1 MNQNHIQKMNEKE
14 WKIDHRTAKELEARI
29 EELAASYT
37 PEWHFDRENP
47 DIGSVIAKLFAHQ
60 MEGNI
65 GRYNQV
71 LSQYHTEFVNL
82 LDISLLP
89 AKPASATVLLKL
101 IRDTIPGIEV
111 AKGTQLLAESEDGD
125 EQMIFETTHNLYV
138 TSASLDY
145 AFMTLQKSGQIL
157 PLKGSFLRPQ
167 LVEEESPIIYTK
179 LPSFRLF
186 ESRKETIERN
196 ALLFY
201 HSVAFDVEKNPIYL
215 KICGNQSLLE
225 KLKENV
231 YRIYYYTDTGL
242 TPVEEI
248 EVQPDIETV
257 ILKKEKKNVPVRFE
271 EKELSLFVI
280 QAEEPVLEDKSIKG
294 IFVSSEGEATAAEVV
309 NNGSTDFDVDS
320 FDLFGDTLSLFQE
333 CYIGHSEY
341 FGKAKAVVRLTFQV
355 SYLEHRIL
363 HQIQGEDESLKIIKR
378 KPKTIW
384 VDSAADARAE
394 EISCEYFNGIG
405 WKKLNCLQ
413 EVRYIFSKEQA
424 GAYEISFVCPED
436 FQETEVGAYKGRCIR
451 LRLLKSDN
459 CYMRP
464 CVHHYPHIEQLKVSY
479 SYEGRYME
487 PQHLLSIA
495 GTKRIDLTKKVKEG
509 IAFTAFSRGEYRE
522 DALYLGFQ
530 KKMEEGPVSLLFQ
543 IEEGIRFEGSKCQ
556 FSYSTRTGFR
566 QMKILDYTAE
576 LSRSGIVMF
585 MPQADM
591 YAIELEGK
599 KAYWIRISRQPQA
612 RQDKKVLPVIKNI
625 CLNAVQAVNIESREE
640 EDFYLEESTPDM
652 AINLGVSD
660 ILDIE
665 LWVNEREQHT
675 HAKMQKMLSEEKE
688 RVRAEYDIFG
698 NISSFYV
705 RWEESDQLEDTQSK
719 RCYLLDR
726 MNSRLIFGDGV
737 HTALPS
743 VLDDVAFKVRIRCCN
758 GEKGNVGPGR
768 IREAMGNLMF
778 VDQIRNP
785 VKAYGGSNIESMEQ
799 ALQRGA
805 NILKSRR
812 KLISEDDYIQ
822 EILNFSDA
830 IAKVRCVTK
839 DDALTFVILLKD
851 FEAGSYSFY
860 NVASTLKE
868 HLKKQCELTIAPE
881 DLSIVEPVFA
891 RVCVDLWVE
900 VLHMDDGFEI
910 QNLLKESL
918 TTYLNPVSGQHGFGW
933 EIGVLPRRSQ
943 ILMKLHVLK
952 SKAVIR
958 KLVITVQYTSQS
970 GTHEVDLEDIKYDP
984 YLICCSGNHH
994 VNILLAGAE
1003 VSLGN

>member
-1 MNQNHIQKMNEKE
+1 MNQNHMKKMNERE
-14 WKIDHRTAKELEARI
+14 WKIDHRTAREIEARI

-47 DIGSVIAKLFAHQ
+47 DIGSVIAILFAHQ

-82 LDISLLP
+82 LGISLLP
-89 AKPASATVLLKL
+89 AKPANATVLLKL

-125 EQMIFETTHNLYV
+125 EQIIFETTHNLYV

-145 AFMTLQKSGQIL
+145 AFMTLKKSGQIL
-157 PLKGSFLRPQ
+157 PLKGSFLRPR
-167 LVEEESPIIYTK
+167 LVEEEEPLIYSE
-179 LPSFRLF
+179 LASFRLF
-186 ESRKETIERN
+186 ESQGETIERN

-201 HSVAFDVEKNPIYL
+201 HSVALDVEKNPVYL
-215 KICGNQSLLE
+215 KICGNQTLLE
-225 KLKENV
+225 KLRENT

-242 TPVEEI
+242 TPVEEL
-248 EVQPDIETV
+248 EVQSEAETV
-257 ILKKEKKNVPVRFE
+257 ILKKEKKNIPVRLG
-271 EKELSLFVI
+271 EKTSGVLII
-280 QAEEPVLEDKSIKG
+280 QAEEPVLEDISIKG
-294 IFVSSEGEATAAEVV
+294 IFVSSEGKAEAAEAI
-309 NNGSTDFDVDS
+309 NNGSTDLDVDS
-320 FDLFGDTLSLFQE
+320 FTPFGDTLSLFQE

-341 FGKAKAVVRLTFQV
+341 FGKAGALVRLTFQV

-378 KPKTIW
+378 KPKVIW

-413 EVRYIFSKEQA
+413 EVRHIFSKEQA
-424 GAYEISFVCPED
+424 GTYEISFICPED
-436 FQETEVGAYKGRCIR
+436 FQATEVGAYEGRCIR

-464 CVHHYPHIEQLKVSY
+464 CVHHYPQIEHLQVSY

-487 PQHLLSIA
+487 PQRLLSIV
-495 GTKRIDLTKKVKEG
+495 GTRTFDLTKKAKEG
-509 IAFTAFSRGEYRE
+509 LPLTAFSRGEYRE

-530 KKMEEGPVSLLFQ
+530 KKMEEGPISLLFQ
-543 IEEGIRFEGSKCQ
+543 MEEGMRFEGSKCQ
-556 FSYSTRTGFR
+556 FSYSTRAGFR

-591 YAIELEGK
+591 HAIELEGK
-599 KAYWIRISRQPQA
+599 KAYWIRISRLPQDGQS
-612 RQDKKVLPVIKNI
+612 RQVLPVIKNI

-640 EDFYLEESTPDM
+640 EDFYLEESIPDM
-652 AINLGVSD
+652 AVSLGVPD

-675 HAKMQKMLSEEKE
+675 RAKMQKMLSEESE

-705 RWEESDQLEDTQSK
+705 RWEESDQLEDAQSK

-726 MNSRLIFGDGV
+726 MNSRLIFGDGI

-758 GEKGNVGPGR
+758 GEKGNVGPGS
-768 IREAMGNLMF
+768 IHEAMGNLMF
-778 VDQIRNP
+778 VDQIENP
-785 VKAYGGSNIESMEQ
+785 VKAYGGSSIESIEQ

-918 TTYLNPVSGQHGFGW
+918 KTYLNPVSGQHGFGW

-952 SKAVIR
+952 SKAIIR
-958 KLVITVQYTSQS
+958 KLVITVQYTDQD
-970 GTHEVDLEDIKYDP
+970 GTHELDLDDIRQDP
-984 YLICCSGNHH
+984 CFICCSGNHH

-1003 VSLGN
+1003 L